1 MKKILIICLLLSA
14 NLAFAQENEKA
25 TSQSI
30 PDVALKNLSGQSV
43 NTSTFSNDGKP
54 MIIDFWATWCKPCV
68 HELPAFDT
76 AFTKYANKPVK
87 IILVSLDFKR
97 EYETRLVKFVNGC

>member
-54 MIIDFWATWCKPCV
+54 MIIDFWATWCKPCIE
-68 HELPAFDT
+68 ELNAINRCF
-76 AFTKYANKPVK
+76 
-87 IILVSLDFKR
+87 SR
-97 EYETRLVKFVNGC
+97 